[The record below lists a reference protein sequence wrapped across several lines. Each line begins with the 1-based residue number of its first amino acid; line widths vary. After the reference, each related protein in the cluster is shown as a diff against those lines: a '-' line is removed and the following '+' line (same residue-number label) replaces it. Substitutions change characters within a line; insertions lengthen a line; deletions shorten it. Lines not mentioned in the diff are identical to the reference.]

1 MLFRLSLV
9 FALLVA
15 GGCSRQRTSVAVDA
29 ALLTQV
35 PSDTVALGAMR
46 VKALRKTAA
55 WQKLLAQPGVNARF
69 DRLAEETSFDPRK
82 DLWEVLWST
91 DGKDT
96 LVYARGEFAPMGL
109 EPKIEHEGI
118 QRMNYKGS
126 MLLGNEENA
135 VWFVN
140 SSTGVYGRTER
151 LRRMIDDRGVAKAGP
166 SEALREQINGLPP
179 DSHFWM
185 VADATA
191 LPKWTAP
198 AEGGE
203 GAARNLMANLPKLLQ
218 SVRMVTMH
226 ASLTDGV
233 ALELAAACS
242 DEAGARQ
249 VHDSL
254 RGLLGLARFGMPPE
268 QRAALLPVLDG
279 VDVTQK
285 QTVATLKARMTT
297 GQLEAIQA
305 AMPVRPKQKQ
315 AE

>member
-9 FALLVA
+9 FALLA
-15 GGCSRQRTSVAVDA
+15 AAGCSRQRTSVAVDA

-46 VKALRKTAA
+46 VKALRKTTA
-55 WQKLLAQPGVNARF
+55 WQKLLAQPGVNSYF

-91 DGKDT
+91 DGKDP

-109 EPKIEHEGI
+109 EPKIECEGI

-126 MLLGNEENA
+126 MLLGDGENA

-140 SSTGVYGRTER
+140 SSTGIYGRTER
-151 LRRMIDDRGVAKAGP
+151 LHRMIDERGTAKVGP
-166 SEALREQINGLPP
+166 AEALREQINGLPP

-185 VADATA
+185 VAEPGAFA
-191 LPKWTAP
+191 GLSP
-198 AEGGE
+198 AEGN
-203 GAARNLMANLPKLLQ
+203 AARNVAANLPKLLQ
-218 SVRMVTMH
+218 SVRMLTMH

-233 ALELAAACS
+233 ALELTATCK

-254 RGLLGLARFGMPPE
+254 RGLLGLARFAMPPE
-268 QRAALLPVLDG
+268 QRAAFLPVLDG

-285 QTVATLKARMTT
+285 QTLAALKARMTT
-297 GQLEAIQA
+297 SQLEAIQA
-305 AMPVRPKQKQ
+305 ALPARGKEK
-315 AE
+315 AGE